1 LPLSG
6 RFVETRIFSDKD
18 DIYAYEEGREAQV
31 PYPQRTTELTIIN
44 TADALDV
51 KAYVVFNPI
60 IYGVGLGAFNKF
72 SFQIPF
78 LIRKSLAQKQAIVVG
93 KGDGIWGL
101 VHIEDLVNLYL
112 LILEKIVGSKTTDI
126 PANRKGIYCSEAGET
141 TFLDISKEIGKEEK
155 ALGVFETDEVRS
167 LLLQEFARGSRGN
180 RIPRGGGRVGFASK

>member
-1 LPLSG
+1 
-6 RFVETRIFSDKD
+6 V
-18 DIYAYEEGREAQV
+18 
-31 PYPQRTTELTIIN
+31 LTIIN
-44 TADALDV
+44 TADALNV

-72 SFQIPF
+72 SFQIPL

-93 KGDGIWGL
+93 KGDGIWGH

-141 TFLDISKEIGKEEK
+141 TFLDISKEIGKKGK

-167 LLLQEFARGSRGN
+167 LSLQEGAEAIGFQEA
-180 RIPRGGGRVGFASK
+180 VVELAFASK